1 MSGNPYYIPNY
12 NDYEYQP
19 TVYEDDYWIKPDEKL
34 WLTNSLAGRAFR
46 ATVPVAYSVLAMGRP
61 ALITAHIGNTLIQ
74 TALDYK
80 KERARRIAAEAEEK
94 KAKERAAETVD
105 ELENISRGRSRRS
118 ISHTPHNR
126 RSPAQPQ
133 IEGPAVVREIEGSRL
148 VEEVEEPQVTE
159 DNIAD
164 EPVDPKDKEPEHRPA
179 EHIPIIDFKTVPERR
194 ILRRGTKSDKAMEE
208 AANLI
213 DESIE
218 TYGWNFTKNNPVA
231 KKRPA
236 YDLFFTPGA
245 FEKAFKDSS
254 MYIPKVM
261 SKYVSPRVQA
271 SLSEK
276 PQIVDR
282 ETLIQSRR
290 WNRREAQTQ
299 EYWDNETKQLY
310 KQIPTRK

>member
-12 NDYEYQP
+12 YDYEYQP

-46 ATVPVAYSVLAMGRP
+46 ATVPVAYSVLALGRP

-80 KERARRIAAEAEEK
+80 KERAKRIAVEAEEK
-94 KAKERAAETVD
+94 KVREKATETVD

-118 ISHTPHNR
+118 ISHTPHR
-126 RSPAQPQ
+126 RSSTQPQ
-133 IEGPAVVREIEGSRL
+133 IEGTDVVQKIEGSRL
-148 VEEVEEPQVTE
+148 IEEVEEPQVTE

-164 EPVDPKDKEPEHRPA
+164 EPKGKEPEHRQA
-179 EHIPIIDFKTVPERR
+179 EHIPIIDFEIVPERR
-194 ILRRGTKSDKAMEE
+194 ILRRGTKHDNAMKD
-208 AANLI
+208 AADAI
-213 DESIE
+213 DLSIK

-231 KKRPA
+231 KQRPA
-236 YDLFFTPGA
+236 YGLFFTPGA

-254 MYIPKVM
+254 MYIPEVM
-261 SKYVSPRVQA
+261 SKYVSPRIQA
-271 SLSEK
+271 SLKEK
-276 PQIVDR
+276 PRIIDKESLLR
-282 ETLIQSRR
+282 ARR
-290 WNRREAQTQ
+290 WQSHPTQ
-299 EYWDNETKQLY
+299 EFWENETERLY